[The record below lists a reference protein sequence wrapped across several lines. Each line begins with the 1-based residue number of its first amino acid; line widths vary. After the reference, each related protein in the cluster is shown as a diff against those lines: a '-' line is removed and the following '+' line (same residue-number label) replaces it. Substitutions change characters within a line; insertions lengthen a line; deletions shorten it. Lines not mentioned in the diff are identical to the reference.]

1 MGLFGSHEE
10 KLRDKA
16 KDFRSE
22 GRFQYK
28 DTIRPILAPKDGKL
42 HVLMINSFSKLL
54 NQSFECE
61 NKYTGQ
67 IDAIVTALQD
77 DGYEIVD
84 IKFNSIQ
91 GQGISGM
98 EEGFHTLIL
107 YR

>member
-42 HVLMINSFSKLL
+42 HVLMIN
-54 NQSFECE
+54 
-61 NKYTGQ
+61 
-67 IDAIVTALQD
+67 TA
-77 DGYEIVD
+77 
-84 IKFNSIQ
+84 SP
-91 GQGISGM
+91 SC
-98 EEGFHTLIL
+98 
-107 YR
+107 